1 MRRSIC
7 GCLCLLCLCWIT
19 LQAQAGRRKVME
31 NPGFVLTNTEDLEI
45 RRIVLTDEQTQV
57 EVVMYGKPGTP
68 AVFSSKAALKWADG
82 GVARLRDAGG
92 ASVDGLT
99 EPEVIADDG
108 KLDVTLSFA
117 PIRSDVHEVDFVDPE
132 MGWNIFGI
140 QLSSKEPYVYVP
152 NYLTTDKPERRNEI
166 PEPGLAAGKA
176 VVNGYI
182 LGYDPRM
189 SLFAELVYKDGIFP
203 EEWKRSIKVRQDG
216 SFHLE
221 TELLQPTLTSL
232 RLNEAT
238 LQLFLVPDEE
248 VTVYVHLPRVSM
260 ASSRFL
266 GKHYEKKQ
274 KAWFDGAAETINME
288 LAGGRS
294 SALEAYRVVEKK
306 MMESPDVAS
315 LLKAD
320 YQKAVPVCARL
331 AASSS
336 LSSDDRKI
344 LKSVNFPEI
353 RTYVEAVAQSLQA
366 NAKRMDAVREAVI
379 VSLDSHVTG
388 ADILPKII
396 APHKGRAILIDF
408 WATWC
413 GPCRKSMQALV
424 PLKKSLSSK
433 DIVYVYLTGPSSP
446 ENVWKS
452 TLSKMTGVHYRLTE
466 AQWKY
471 LCASYG
477 VTGIP
482 AYLIISHDGKL
493 QARYIGF
500 PGVDVLQKDLIRAVE
515 E

>member
-1 MRRSIC
+1 
-7 GCLCLLCLCWIT
+7 
-19 LQAQAGRRKVME
+19 
-31 NPGFVLTNTEDLEI
+31 
-45 RRIVLTDEQTQV
+45 
-57 EVVMYGKPGTP
+57 
-68 AVFSSKAALKWADG
+68 
-82 GVARLRDAGG
+82 
-92 ASVDGLT
+92 
-99 EPEVIADDG
+99 
-108 KLDVTLSFA
+108 
-117 PIRSDVHEVDFVDPE
+117 
-132 MGWNIFGI
+132 
-140 QLSSKEPYVYVP
+140 
-152 NYLTTDKPERRNEI
+152 
-166 PEPGLAAGKA
+166 
-176 VVNGYI
+176 
-182 LGYDPRM
+182 
-189 SLFAELVYKDGIFP
+189 
-203 EEWKRSIKVRQDG
+203 
-216 SFHLE
+216 
-221 TELLQPTLTSL
+221 
-232 RLNEAT
+232 
-238 LQLFLVPDEE
+238 
-248 VTVYVHLPRVSM
+248 
-260 ASSRFL
+260 
-266 GKHYEKKQ
+266 
-274 KAWFDGAAETINME
+274 
-288 LAGGRS
+288 
-294 SALEAYRVVEKK
+294 
-306 MMESPDVAS
+306 MESPEVAS
-315 LLKAD
+315 RLKAD

-336 LSSDDRKI
+336 LNSDDRKI

>member
-1 MRRSIC
+1 MRRRIC

-57 EVVMYGKPGTP
+57 
-68 AVFSSKAALKWADG
+68 
-82 GVARLRDAGG
+82 
-92 ASVDGLT
+92 DGLT
-99 EPEVIADDG
+99 EPEVIAEDG

-166 PEPGLAAGKA
+166 PEPGLASGKA

-203 EEWKRSIKVRQDG
+203 EEWKQSIKVRQDG

-260 ASSRFL
+260 ASSRLL

-294 SALEAYRVVEKK
+294 SALE
-306 MMESPDVAS
+306 
-315 LLKAD
+315 
-320 YQKAVPVCARL
+320 CARL

-336 LSSDDRKI
+336 LNSDDRKI

-413 GPCRKSMQALV
+413 APCRKSMQALV